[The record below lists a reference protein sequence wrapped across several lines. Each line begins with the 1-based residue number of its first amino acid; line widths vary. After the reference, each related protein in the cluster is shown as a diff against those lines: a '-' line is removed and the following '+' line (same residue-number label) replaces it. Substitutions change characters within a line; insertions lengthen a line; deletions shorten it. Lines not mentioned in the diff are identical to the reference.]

1 MVLKCLRKQIFP
13 QFECKSNGIV
23 FTLDNMNDR
32 IVLFS
37 SRKCSNHIL
46 NIKLSLGEDFQS
58 KLSLILLVAVKNNY
72 MHEMNMQILACLQ
85 IDCFNIDISCLK
97 NLSKFY
103 DILRNEFNIPCF
115 QLNLI

>member
-1 MVLKCLRKQIFP
+1 M
-13 QFECKSNGIV
+13 ES
-23 FTLDNMNDR
+23 
-32 IVLFS
+32 
-37 SRKCSNHIL
+37 
-46 NIKLSLGEDFQS
+46 E
-58 KLSLILLVAVKNNY
+58 LSLILPVAVKKDNY

-85 IDCFNIDISCLK
+85 IDCFNIDISCLR